1 ERAARRRL
9 PSCPTRRSSDLA
21 AGASK
26 EARTRSGRPT
36 MNEGRGPLQ
45 LVASLFRRLAVLLA
59 AVMVFGGAA
68 RAAEPVSVTA
78 REYSLWDGRRLFLA
92 EGDVTVRYGEAVITA
107 DFMTYDAEARYAV
120 FEGSVV
126 YVDDERELAG
136 R

>member
-1 ERAARRRL
+1 PCSALWGPTACCL
-9 PSCPTRRSSDLA
+9 PWWPCGPATCCSAWSASCFSSALTRPDGLSGRECHKGGA

-36 MNEGRGPLQ
+36 MNEGCGPLQ

-78 REYSLWDGRRLFLA
+78 REYSL
-92 EGDVTVRYGEAVITA
+92 
-107 DFMTYDAEARYAV
+107 
-120 FEGSVV
+120 
-126 YVDDERELAG
+126 
-136 R
+136 

>member
-1 ERAARRRL
+1 
-9 PSCPTRRSSDLA
+9 
-21 AGASK
+21 
-26 EARTRSGRPT
+26 
-36 MNEGRGPLQ
+36 MQ

-120 FEGSVV
+120 FEGNVV
-126 YVDDERELAG
+126 YVDDERELVGGGWHTISTAAKPSSTSWTRCSTATAWTAPCSCAG
-136 R
+136 SG